1 MTSVINYERIQ
12 GALRSEDMTVE
23 GRADPISAQATVYAL
38 SHYFDFGGFDRRF
51 V

>member
-1 MTSVINYERIQ
+1 
-12 GALRSEDMTVE
+12 MTVA

-38 SHYFDFGGFDRRF
+38 SHYFDLGGFDGSF